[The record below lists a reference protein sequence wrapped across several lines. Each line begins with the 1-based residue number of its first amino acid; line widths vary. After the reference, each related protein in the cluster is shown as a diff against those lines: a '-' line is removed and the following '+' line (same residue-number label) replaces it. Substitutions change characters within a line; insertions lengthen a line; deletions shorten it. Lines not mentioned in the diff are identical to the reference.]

1 MRRHLIAEIGHFFD
15 IYKELEPGK
24 STDVRGWQDRA
35 ARPSRDRRLVRSQS
49 RRRQAPAKC
58 SPFGI
63 GPRARVSAM
72 SAADGLRAMNIA
84 AAALFKPSMGGWI
97 VQIFPGGI
105 RQRPVGR
112 RP

>member
-1 MRRHLIAEIGHFFD
+1 
-15 IYKELEPGK
+15 
-24 STDVRGWQDRA
+24 
-35 ARPSRDRRLVRSQS
+35 
-49 RRRQAPAKC
+49 
-58 SPFGI
+58 
-63 GPRARVSAM
+63 M

-105 RQRPVGR
+105 RQRPAGR